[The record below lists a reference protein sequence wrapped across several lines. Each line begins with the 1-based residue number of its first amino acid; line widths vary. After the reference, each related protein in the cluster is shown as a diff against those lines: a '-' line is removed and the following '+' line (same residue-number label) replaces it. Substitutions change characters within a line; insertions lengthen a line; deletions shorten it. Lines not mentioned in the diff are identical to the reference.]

1 MQEFSVKEISQI
13 LSSILKNAFP
23 EMVAVTGE
31 ISQVSKQNSSGHIYF
46 TLKEGNAVLNATYF
60 KYYHASNNFMPKLGD
75 KVKVYG
81 DIKTYDKSSSYQINV
96 KKIEYDSEGLL
107 WKQFEE
113 MKKKLF
119 AEGLFDESRKRPIPK
134 YPYRVAVLTAL
145 TGAVI
150 KDFIVTTKNEKG
162 RYLIDVWNIPVQN
175 IENAQIIADTILK
188 AGSHTERYDVIV
200 VMRGGGSMEDLA
212 VFNQEVVARA
222 AAASKVP
229 LISAVGHETDF
240 TIIDYVADYRAATPT
255 AAAAYLSSNYK
266 AAQQL
271 LEKYIFVLN
280 KNMINMLEKKNQQLD
295 MASLKLESKSPQNKL
310 IKLNH
315 KIADFNNMIENILNK
330 RLYELNKKLVK
341 YESVIASANPN
352 NLIETYKVRIANS
365 RKTLLANM
373 AVKLSNYNQKEIMY
387 KKNIKTAVSNKLEKK
402 ATHLEFYANK
412 ISLFNPAKKLDSY
425 KYKLDTIEKALLRA
439 VREKYAASNS
449 LLKEYFRR
457 LDQYMIDYRFN
468 KNADVSMLESKL
480 RLLDPQNVIERGYAV
495 VTQKDKIISSV
506 NKVEMDKELTITL
519 KDGIVSAYPEKIHSS
534 SSKNSIEENNIE
546 KILK

>member
-1 MQEFSVKEISQI
+1 MQEFSVREISQI
-13 LSSILKNAFP
+13 LSGILKNAFP

-31 ISQVSKQNSSGHIYF
+31 ISQVSKQNASGHIYF
-46 TLKEGNAVLNATYF
+46 TLKDGDSVLNATYF
-60 KYYHASNNFMPKLGD
+60 KFYHTANNFMPKLGD

-81 DIKTYDKSSSYQINV
+81 EIKTYDKSSSYQINV

-119 AEGLFDESRKRPIPK
+119 TEGLFDESRKRPIPK
-134 YPYRVAVLTAL
+134 YPYRAAVLTAL

-175 IENAQIIADTILK
+175 IENAPIIADVILK
-188 AGSHTERYDVIV
+188 AGRLTERYDVIV

-212 VFNQEVVARA
+212 VFNQEIVARA

-255 AAAAYLSSNYK
+255 AAATYLSAHYK
-266 AAQQL
+266 ASQQL
-271 LEKYIFVLN
+271 LEKYMFVLN
-280 KNMINMLEKKNQQLD
+280 KNTASMLEKKNQQLD
-295 MASLKLESKSPQNKL
+295 MVLLKLENKSPQHKL

-315 KIADFNNMIENILNK
+315 KLADFNNIIANIINK
-330 RLYELNKKLVK
+330 KLYELNKIISK
-341 YESVIASANPN
+341 YESVVIAANPN
-352 NLIETYKVRIANS
+352 NLIKTYKIRISNS
-365 RKTLLANM
+365 RKTLSSNM
-373 AVKLSNYNQKEIMY
+373 SVRLSGYNQKEIMY
-387 KKNIKTAVSNKLEKK
+387 RKNIKTAVSNKLEKK
-402 ATHLEFYANK
+402 AARLEFYSHK
-412 ISLFNPAKKLDSY
+412 ISLFNPAKKISSC
-425 KYKLDTIEKALLRA
+425 KYKLDIIEKSLLRA
-439 VREKYAASNS
+439 VREKYAASNNM
-449 LLKEYFRR
+449 LKEYFRR
-457 LDQYMIDYRFN
+457 LEQYMIDYRFN
-468 KNADVSMLESKL
+468 KNADISMLESKL

-495 VTQKDKIISSV
+495 VTQKDKIVSSV
-506 NKVEMDKELTITL
+506 DKVEMETKLTVTL
-519 KDGIVSAYPEKIHSS
+519 KDGVVTAYPDKIQSN
-534 SSKNSIEENNIE
+534 NSIETYNIE

>member
-13 LSSILKNAFP
+13 LSGILKSAFP

-31 ISQVSKQNSSGHIYF
+31 ISQVSKTNSSGHIYF
-46 TLKEGNAVLNATYF
+46 TLKEGDSVLNATFF
-60 KYYHASNNFMPKLGD
+60 KYYHAANNFMPKLGD

-81 DIKTYDKSSSYQINV
+81 EIKTYDKSSSYQINV

-134 YPYRVAVLTAL
+134 YPYRAAVLTAL

-175 IENAQIIADTILK
+175 IENAPIIADVILK
-188 AGSHTERYDVIV
+188 AGRLTERYDVIV

-212 VFNQEVVARA
+212 VFNQEIVARA
-222 AAASKVP
+222 AAVSKVP

-255 AAAAYLSSNYK
+255 AAAAYLSASYK
-266 AAQQL
+266 EAQQL

-280 KNMINMLEKKNQQLD
+280 KNTANMLEKKNQQLD
-295 MASLKLESKSPQNKL
+295 MAALKLESKSPQHKL

-315 KIADFNNMIENILNK
+315 KLADFNNIIANIINK
-330 RLYELNKKLVK
+330 KLYELNKIISK
-341 YESVIASANPN
+341 YESVVIATNPN
-352 NLIETYKVRIANS
+352 NLIKTYQIRIFNS
-365 RKTLLANM
+365 RKSLLTNM
-373 AVKLSNYNQKEIMY
+373 SVGLSGYNQKEIMY
-387 KKNIKTAVSNKLEKK
+387 RKNIKTAVSNKLEKK
-402 ATHLEFYANK
+402 AARLEFYYNK
-412 ISLFNPAKKLDSY
+412 ISLFNPAKKLSSY
-425 KYKLDTIEKALLRA
+425 MYKLDIIEKSLLRA

-457 LDQYMIDYRFN
+457 LDQYMIDYRYN

-495 VTQKDKIISSV
+495 VTQNDKIVSSV
-506 NKVEMDKELTITL
+506 DKVEMETELTITL
-519 KDGIVSAYPEKIHSS
+519 KDGVVSAYPDKIYSS
-534 SSKNSIEENNIE
+534 NKNSVDADNIE

>member
-1 MQEFSVKEISQI
+1 
-13 LSSILKNAFP
+13 
-23 EMVAVTGE
+23 
-31 ISQVSKQNSSGHIYF
+31 
-46 TLKEGNAVLNATYF
+46 
-60 KYYHASNNFMPKLGD
+60 MPKLGD

-175 IENAQIIADTILK
+175 IENAQVIADTILK

-212 VFNQEVVARA
+212 VFNQEAVARA

-315 KIADFNNMIENILNK
+315 KIAGFNNMIENILNK
-330 RLYELNKKLVK
+330 RLYELNKKLAK
-341 YESVIASANPN
+341 YESVVAASNPN
-352 NLIETYKVRIANS
+352 NLIEAYKVRIANS

-402 ATHLEFYANK
+402 AARLEFYANK

-495 VTQKDKIISSV
+495 VTQKDKIVSSV

>member
-1 MQEFSVKEISQI
+1 MQEFSVREISQI

-31 ISQVSKQNSSGHIYF
+31 ISQVSKQNLSGHIYF
-46 TLKEGNAVLNATYF
+46 TLKEGDSVLNATYF
-60 KYYHASNNFMPKLGD
+60 KFYHTSNNFMPKLGD

-81 DIKTYDKSSSYQINV
+81 EIKTYDKSSSYQINV
-96 KKIEYDSEGLL
+96 KKIEYDSEGIL

-134 YPYRVAVLTAL
+134 YPYRAAVLTAL

-175 IENAQIIADTILK
+175 IENAPIIADSILK
-188 AGSHTERYDVIV
+188 AGQLTERYDVIV

-255 AAAAYLSSNYK
+255 AAAAYLSSHYK

-271 LEKYIFVLN
+271 LEKYIFVLK
-280 KNMINMLEKKNQQLD
+280 KNTSGMIEKKNQQLD
-295 MASLKLESKSPQNKL
+295 MVLLKLESKSPQHKL

-315 KIADFNNMIENILNK
+315 TISGFNNAIKNIINK
-330 RLYELNKKLVK
+330 KLYELNKIISK
-341 YESVIASANPN
+341 YESVVVAANPN
-352 NLIETYKVRIANS
+352 NVIETYKIRISNS
-365 RKTLLANM
+365 CKELSTNM
-373 AVKLSNYNQKEIMY
+373 SVKLSDYNQKEIMY
-387 KKNIKTAVSNKLEKK
+387 RKNIKTAVSNKLEKK
-402 ATHLEFYANK
+402 TARLELYSHK
-412 ISLFNPAKKLDSY
+412 ISLFNPAKKLSSY
-425 KYKLDTIEKALLRA
+425 KYKLDIIEKSLLRA
-439 VREKYAASNS
+439 VREKYAVSHN
-449 LLKEYFRR
+449 LLKETFRR

-468 KNADVSMLESKL
+468 KNADISMLESKL
-480 RLLDPQNVIERGYAV
+480 RLLDPQNVIERGYAI
-495 VTQKDKIISSV
+495 VTQNDKIVSSV
-506 NKVEMDKELTITL
+506 GKVEMETELNITL
-519 KDGIVSAYPEKIHSS
+519 KDGVVSAYPDKIYNN
-534 SSKNSIEENNIE
+534 NSIETDSIE

>member
-13 LSSILKNAFP
+13 LSGILKNAFP

-31 ISQVSKQNSSGHIYF
+31 ISQVSKTNSSGHIYF
-46 TLKEGNAVLNATYF
+46 TLKEGDSVLNATFF
-60 KYYHASNNFMPKLGD
+60 KYYHAANNFMPKLGD

-81 DIKTYDKSSSYQINV
+81 EIKTYDKSSSYQINV

-134 YPYRVAVLTAL
+134 YPYKVAVLTAL

-150 KDFIVTTKNEKG
+150 RDFIVTTKNEKG

-175 IENAQIIADTILK
+175 IENAQVIADTILK
-188 AGSHTERYDVIV
+188 AGSHTERYDVII

-240 TIIDYVADYRAATPT
+240 TIIDYVSDYRAATPT
-255 AAAAYLSSNYK
+255 AAAAYLSASYK
-266 AAQQL
+266 EAQQL

-280 KNMINMLEKKNQQLD
+280 KNTANMLEKKNQQLD
-295 MASLKLESKSPQNKL
+295 MAALKLESKSPQHQL
-310 IKLNH
+310 IKLSH
-315 KIADFNNMIENILNK
+315 KIAGFNNIIESIMNK

-341 YESVIASANPN
+341 YESVVAASNPN
-352 NLIETYKVRIANS
+352 NLMEAYKVRIVNS
-365 RKTLLANM
+365 RKSLLTNM
-373 AVKLSNYNQKEIMY
+373 AVKLSSYSQKEIMY
-387 KKNIKTAVSNKLEKK
+387 RKNIKTAVSNKLEKK
-402 ATHLEFYANK
+402 AARLEFYSNK
-412 ISLFNPAKKLDSY
+412 ISLFNPAKKLSSY
-425 KYKLDTIEKALLRA
+425 MYKLDIIEKSLLRA

-457 LDQYMIDYRFN
+457 LDQYMIDYRYN

-495 VTQKDKIISSV
+495 VTQNDKIVSSV
-506 NKVEMDKELTITL
+506 DKVEMETELTITL
-519 KDGIVSAYPEKIHSS
+519 KDGVVSAYPDKIYSS
-534 SSKNSIEENNIE
+534 NENSVDADNIE

>member
-1 MQEFSVKEISQI
+1 MQEFSVKEISHI

-31 ISQVSKQNSSGHIYF
+31 ISQVSKQNSSGHICF
-46 TLKEGNAVLNATYF
+46 TLKEGDSVLNATYF
-60 KYYHASNNFMPKLGD
+60 KYYHTANNFMPKLGD
-75 KVKVYG
+75 KVKVFG
-81 DIKTYDKSSSYQINV
+81 EIKSYDKSSSYQINV

-113 MKKKLF
+113 MKKKLY
-119 AEGLFDESRKRPIPK
+119 AEGLFDESRKSPVPK
-134 YPYRVAVLTAL
+134 YPYRAAILTAL

-175 IENAQIIADTILK
+175 IENAPVIADTILK

-200 VMRGGGSMEDLA
+200 VMRGGGSVEDLA

-255 AAAAYLSSNYK
+255 AAAVYLSSHYK

-280 KNMINMLEKKNQQLD
+280 KNTVNMLDKKNQQLD
-295 MASLKLESKSPQNKL
+295 MVSLKLESKSPLHRL

-315 KIADFNNMIENILNK
+315 KISDFNNVLENM
-330 RLYELNKKLVK
+330 LNKKLYGLNKKLSK
-341 YESVIASANPN
+341 YEYVITASNPA
-352 NLIETYKVRIANS
+352 NLIEAYKVRIANS
-365 RKTLLANM
+365 HKTLSTNM
-373 AVKLSNYNQKEIMY
+373 FARISAYNYKEIIFR
-387 KKNIKTAVSNKLEKK
+387 KNIKIAVLNKLEKK
-402 ATHLEFYANK
+402 SSRLDFYFHK
-412 ISLFNPAKKLDSY
+412 LSLFNPAKKLDGY
-425 KYKLDTIEKALLRA
+425 KYKFDIIEKSLLKA
-439 VREKYAASNS
+439 VKEKYAVSYRQ
-449 LLKEYFRR
+449 LKDGSRCLE
-457 LDQYMIDYRFN
+457 QYIVDYLFN
-468 KNADVSMLESKL
+468 KNADISLLESKL
-480 RLLDPQNVIERGYAV
+480 YLLDPQNVIERGYAV
-495 VTQKDKIISSV
+495 VTQKEKIISSV
-506 NKVEMDKELTITL
+506 DNVEMETELTITL
-519 KDGIVSAYPEKIHSS
+519 KDGVISAYPEE
-534 SSKNSIEENNIE
+534 KNKNNTKNITELDNIE

>member
-13 LSSILKNAFP
+13 LSGILKNAFP
-23 EMVAVTGE
+23 EIVAVTGE

-46 TLKEGNAVLNATYF
+46 ILKEGDSVLNATYF

-81 DIKTYDKSSSYQINV
+81 EIKTYDKSSSYQINV

-175 IENAQIIADTILK
+175 IENAQVIADAILK

-212 VFNQEVVARA
+212 VFNQEAVARA

-255 AAAAYLSSNYK
+255 AAAAYLSAHYK

-271 LEKYIFVLN
+271 LEKYMFVLN
-280 KNMINMLEKKNQQLD
+280 KNTTNMLGKKSQQLD
-295 MASLKLESKSPQNKL
+295 MALLKLESKSPQHRL
-310 IKLNH
+310 IKLSH
-315 KIADFNNMIENILNK
+315 KIADFNNALKNIINK
-330 RLYELNKKLVK
+330 RLYEFNKKIAK
-341 YESVIASANPN
+341 YESIVSASNPN
-352 NLIETYKVRIANS
+352 NLIKTYKVRIVNS
-365 RKTLLANM
+365 RKTLLTNM
-373 AVKLSNYNQKEIMY
+373 AVKLSTYNQTEAVY
-387 KKNIKTAVSNKLEKK
+387 RKNIKTAVSNKLEKK
-402 ATHLEFYANK
+402 AARLEFYSNK
-412 ISLFNPAKKLDSY
+412 ISLLNPAKKLSSY
-425 KYKLDTIEKALLRA
+425 KYKLDIIEKTLLSA
-439 VREKYAASNS
+439 VREKYTASEN
-449 LLKEYFRR
+449 LFKEYFRR

-495 VTQKDKIISSV
+495 VTQKDKIVSSV
-506 NKVEMDKELTITL
+506 NNVNMENELTITL
-519 KDGIVSAYPEKIHSS
+519 KDGTVSAYPDKIY
-534 SSKNSIEENNIE
+534 NSVKDGIEQENIE

>member
-1 MQEFSVKEISQI
+1 MQEFSVREISQI
-13 LSSILKNAFP
+13 LSGILKNAFP

-31 ISQVSKQNSSGHIYF
+31 ISQVSKQNASGHIYF
-46 TLKEGNAVLNATYF
+46 TLKEGDSVLNATYF
-60 KYYHASNNFMPKLGD
+60 KFYHAANNFMPKLGD

-81 DIKTYDKSSSYQINV
+81 EIKTYDKSSSYQINV

-134 YPYRVAVLTAL
+134 YPYRAAVLTAL

-175 IENAQIIADTILK
+175 IENAPIIADTILK
-188 AGSHTERYDVIV
+188 AGSHPERYDVIV

-212 VFNQEVVARA
+212 VFNQEIVARA

-255 AAAAYLSSNYK
+255 AAAAYLSASYK
-266 AAQQL
+266 EAQQL

-280 KNMINMLEKKNQQLD
+280 KNTANMLEKKNQQLD
-295 MASLKLESKSPQNKL
+295 MAALKLESKSPQHKL

-315 KIADFNNMIENILNK
+315 KLADFNNIIANIINK
-330 RLYELNKKLVK
+330 KLYELNKIISK
-341 YESVIASANPN
+341 YESVVIATNPN
-352 NLIETYKVRIANS
+352 NLIKTYQIRIFNS
-365 RKTLLANM
+365 RKTLLSNM
-373 AVKLSNYNQKEIMY
+373 SVGLSGYNQKEIMY
-387 KKNIKTAVSNKLEKK
+387 RKNIKTAVSNKLEKK
-402 ATHLEFYANK
+402 AARLEFYYNK
-412 ISLFNPAKKLDSY
+412 ISLFNPAKKLSSY
-425 KYKLDTIEKALLRA
+425 MYKLDIIEKSLLRA
-439 VREKYAASNS
+439 VREKYAASSN
-449 LLKEYFRR
+449 LVKEYFRR
-457 LDQYMIDYRFN
+457 LDQYMIDYRYN

-495 VTQKDKIISSV
+495 VTQNDKIVSSV
-506 NKVEMDKELTITL
+506 DKVEMETELTITL
-519 KDGIVSAYPEKIHSS
+519 KDGVVSAYPDKIYSS
-534 SSKNSIEENNIE
+534 NKNSVDADNIE

>member
-13 LSSILKNAFP
+13 LSGILKNAFP

-31 ISQVSKQNSSGHIYF
+31 ISQISKTNSSGHIYF
-46 TLKEGNAVLNATYF
+46 VLKEGDSVLNATFF
-60 KYYHASNNFMPKLGD
+60 KYYHAANNFMPKLGD

-119 AEGLFDESRKRPIPK
+119 AEGLFEESRKRPVIK
-134 YPYRVAVLTAL
+134 YPYRIAVLTAL

-175 IENAQIIADTILK
+175 IENAQVIADTILK

-255 AAAAYLSSNYK
+255 AAAVYLSASYK
-266 AAQQL
+266 EAQQL

-280 KNMINMLEKKNQQLD
+280 KNTTNMLEKKSQQLD
-295 MASLKLESKSPQNKL
+295 MAALKLESKSPQHKL

-315 KIADFNNMIENILNK
+315 KIADLNNTIKSIMNK

-341 YESVIASANPN
+341 YESVVVAANPN
-352 NLIETYKVRIANS
+352 NLMEAYKVRIVNS
-365 RKTLLANM
+365 RKTLLTNM
-373 AVKLSNYNQKEIMY
+373 TVKLSSYSQKKIMY
-387 KKNIKTAVSNKLEKK
+387 RKNIKTAVSNKLEKK
-402 ATHLEFYANK
+402 AARLEFYSNK
-412 ISLFNPAKKLDSY
+412 INLFNPAKKLSSY
-425 KYKLDTIEKALLRA
+425 MYKLDIIEKSLLRA
-439 VREKYAASNS
+439 VRDKYAASNS
-449 LLKEYFRR
+449 LLKEYLRR

-468 KNADVSMLESKL
+468 KNADVAMLESKL
-480 RLLDPQNVIERGYAV
+480 RLLNPQNVIERGYAV
-495 VTQKDKIISSV
+495 VTQNDKIVSSV
-506 NKVEMDKELTITL
+506 DKLEMETELTITL
-519 KDGIVSAYPEKIHSS
+519 KDGVVSAYPDKIHSS
-534 SSKNSIEENNIE
+534 NSKNSVDADNIE

>member
-46 TLKEGNAVLNATYF
+46 TLKEGDAVLNATFF
-60 KYYHASNNFMPKLGD
+60 KYYHSSSNFMPKLGD

-81 DIKTYDKSSSYQINV
+81 EIKTYDKSSSYQINV

-113 MKKKLF
+113 MKKKLS
-119 AEGLFDESRKRPIPK
+119 AEGLFDESRKRPVPK
-134 YPYRVAVLTAL
+134 YPYRAAVLTAL

-175 IENAQIIADTILK
+175 IENAQVIADTILK

-255 AAAAYLSSNYK
+255 AAAAYLSSHYK
-266 AAQQL
+266 AAGQL
-271 LEKYIFVLN
+271 LERYMFILN
-280 KNMINMLEKKNQQLD
+280 KNTANMLEKKSQQLD
-295 MASLKLESKSPQNKL
+295 MVLLKLESKSPLHQL
-310 IKLNH
+310 VKLNH
-315 KIADFNNMIENILNK
+315 KIDSCNNLIENITNK
-330 RLYELNKKLVK
+330 RLYELNKKIAK
-341 YESVIASANPN
+341 YESVIAAANPN
-352 NLIETYKVRIANS
+352 NLIKTYKVRTANS
-365 RKTLLANM
+365 RKTLLTNM
-373 AVKLSNYNQKEIMY
+373 TTKLAGYNQKEIVFR
-387 KKNIKTAVSNKLEKK
+387 KNIKTAVTNTLEKK
-402 ATHLEFYANK
+402 AARLEFYYHK
-412 ISLFNPAKKLDSY
+412 LSLFNPAKKLNSY

-439 VREKYAASNS
+439 VREKYAASNNM
-449 LLKEYFRR
+449 LKEYFRR
-457 LDQYMIDYRFN
+457 LDQYMIDYRYN

-495 VTQKDKIISSV
+495 VTQQNKIVSSV
-506 NKVEMDKELTITL
+506 NKVERGRELTITL
-519 KDGIVSAYPEKIHSS
+519 KDGIISAYPEEIYNND
-534 SSKNSIEENNIE
+534 SKNILETDNME
-546 KILK
+546 KISK

>member
-13 LSSILKNAFP
+13 LSGILKNAFP

-46 TLKEGNAVLNATYF
+46 TLKEGDAVLNATYF
-60 KYYHASNNFMPKLGD
+60 KYFHSSNNFMPKLGD

-81 DIKTYDKSSSYQINV
+81 EIKTYDKSSSYQINV

-113 MKKKLF
+113 MKKKLY
-119 AEGLFDESRKRPIPK
+119 AEGLFDESRKRKIPK

-188 AGSHTERYDVIV
+188 AGSHVERYDVIV

-222 AAASKVP
+222 ASASKVP

-255 AAAAYLSSNYK
+255 AAAAYLSSHYK

-271 LEKYIFVLN
+271 LERYIFILN
-280 KNMINMLEKKNQQLD
+280 KSTMNMFDKKNQQLD
-295 MASLKLESKSPQNKL
+295 MALLKLENKSPLNKL
-310 IKLNH
+310 VKLNH
-315 KIADFNNMIENILNK
+315 KILGYNNIIENMLNK
-330 RLYELNKKLVK
+330 KLYELNKMLAK
-341 YESVIASANPN
+341 YESIVASANPN
-352 NLIETYKVRIANS
+352 NLIEAYKVRIVNS
-365 RKTLLANM
+365 RKNISMNM
-373 AVKLSNYNQKEIMY
+373 AVKISAYHQKEIILQ
-387 KKNIKTAVSNKLEKK
+387 KNLKNSLFNKLDKK
-402 ATHLEFYANK
+402 VSKFEFYANK
-412 ISLFNPAKKLDSY
+412 LNLFNPVKKLDSY
-425 KYKLDTIEKALLRA
+425 RYKLDIIEKSLLRA
-439 VREKYAASNS
+439 VREKYAALNRQLKDNS
-449 LLKEYFRR
+449 RLLE
-457 LDQYMIDYRFN
+457 QCMVDYLFN
-468 KNADVSMLESKL
+468 KNADISLFESKL
-480 RLLDPQNVIERGYAV
+480 NLLDPKNVIERGYAV
-495 VTQKDKIISSV
+495 VTQNNNIVSSV
-506 NKVEMDKELTITL
+506 DKVEKDTEITVTL
-519 KDGIVSAYPEKIHSS
+519 KDGFISAYPEKI
-534 SSKNSIEENNIE
+534 SKNNIKSDAALNNIE

>member
-1 MQEFSVKEISQI
+1 MQEFSVREISQI
-13 LSSILKNAFP
+13 LSGILKNAFP

-31 ISQVSKQNSSGHIYF
+31 ISQVSKQNASGHIYF
-46 TLKEGNAVLNATYF
+46 TLKEGDSVLNATYF
-60 KYYHASNNFMPKLGD
+60 KFYHAANNFMPKLGD

-81 DIKTYDKSSSYQINV
+81 EIKTYDKSSSYQINV

-134 YPYRVAVLTAL
+134 YPYRAAVLTAL

-175 IENAQIIADTILK
+175 IENAPIIADVILK
-188 AGSHTERYDVIV
+188 AGQLTERYDVIV

-212 VFNQEVVARA
+212 VFNQEIVARA

-255 AAAAYLSSNYK
+255 AAAAYLSAHYK

-271 LEKYIFVLN
+271 LEKYVFVLN
-280 KNMINMLEKKNQQLD
+280 KNTASMLEKKNQQLD
-295 MASLKLESKSPQNKL
+295 MVLLKLENKSPQHKL

-315 KIADFNNMIENILNK
+315 KLADFNNIIANIINK
-330 RLYELNKKLVK
+330 KLYELNKIISK
-341 YESVIASANPN
+341 YESVVIAANPN
-352 NLIETYKVRIANS
+352 NLIKTYQIRISNS
-365 RKTLLANM
+365 RKTLSTNM
-373 AVKLSNYNQKEIMY
+373 SVRLSGYNQKEIMY
-387 KKNIKTAVSNKLEKK
+387 RKNIKTAVSNKLEKK
-402 ATHLEFYANK
+402 AARLEFYSHK
-412 ISLFNPAKKLDSY
+412 ISLFNPAKKISSC
-425 KYKLDTIEKALLRA
+425 KYKLDIIEKSLLRA
-439 VREKYAASNS
+439 VREKYAESNNM
-449 LLKEYFRR
+449 LKEYFRR
-457 LDQYMIDYRFN
+457 LEQYMIDYRFN
-468 KNADVSMLESKL
+468 KNADISMLESKL

-495 VTQKDKIISSV
+495 VTQKDKIVSSV
-506 NKVEMDKELTITL
+506 DKVEMETELTVTL
-519 KDGIVSAYPEKIHSS
+519 KDGVVTAYPDKIYST
-534 SSKNSIEENNIE
+534 NSIETYNIE

>member
-1 MQEFSVKEISQI
+1 MQEFSVREISQI
-13 LSSILKNAFP
+13 LSGILKNAFP

-31 ISQVSKQNSSGHIYF
+31 ISQVSKQNASGHIYF
-46 TLKEGNAVLNATYF
+46 TLKEGDSVLNATYF
-60 KYYHASNNFMPKLGD
+60 KFYHAANNFMPKLGD
-75 KVKVYG
+75 KVNVYG
-81 DIKTYDKSSSYQINV
+81 EIKTYDKSSSYQINV

-134 YPYRVAVLTAL
+134 YPYRAAVLTAL

-175 IENAQIIADTILK
+175 IENAPIIADVILK
-188 AGSHTERYDVIV
+188 AGRLTERYDVIV

-212 VFNQEVVARA
+212 VFNQEIVARA

-255 AAAAYLSSNYK
+255 AAAAYLSASYK
-266 AAQQL
+266 EAQQL

-280 KNMINMLEKKNQQLD
+280 KNTANMLEKKNQQLD
-295 MASLKLESKSPQNKL
+295 MAALKLESKSPQHKL

-315 KIADFNNMIENILNK
+315 KLADFNNIIANIINK
-330 RLYELNKKLVK
+330 KLYELNKIISK
-341 YESVIASANPN
+341 YESVVIATNPN
-352 NLIETYKVRIANS
+352 NLIKTYQIRIFNS
-365 RKTLLANM
+365 RKTLLSNM
-373 AVKLSNYNQKEIMY
+373 SVRLSGYNQKEIMY
-387 KKNIKTAVSNKLEKK
+387 RKNIKTAVSNKLEKK
-402 ATHLEFYANK
+402 AARLEFYYNK
-412 ISLFNPAKKLDSY
+412 ISLFNPAKKLSSY
-425 KYKLDTIEKALLRA
+425 MYKLDIIEKSLLRA
-439 VREKYAASNS
+439 VREKYAASSN
-449 LLKEYFRR
+449 LVKEYFRR
-457 LDQYMIDYRFN
+457 LDQYMIDYRYN

-495 VTQKDKIISSV
+495 VTQNDKIVSSV
-506 NKVEMDKELTITL
+506 DKVEMETELTITL
-519 KDGIVSAYPEKIHSS
+519 KDGVVSAYPDKIYSS
-534 SSKNSIEENNIE
+534 NKNSVDADNIE

>member
-1 MQEFSVKEISQI
+1 MQEFSVREISQI
-13 LSSILKNAFP
+13 LSGILKNAFP

-31 ISQVSKQNSSGHIYF
+31 ISQVSKQNASGHIYF
-46 TLKEGNAVLNATYF
+46 TLKEGDSVLNATYF
-60 KYYHASNNFMPKLGD
+60 KFYHAANNFMPKLGD

-81 DIKTYDKSSSYQINV
+81 EIKTYDKSSSYQINV

-134 YPYRVAVLTAL
+134 YPYRAAVLTAL

-175 IENAQIIADTILK
+175 IENAPIIADVILK
-188 AGSHTERYDVIV
+188 AGQLTERYDVIV

-212 VFNQEVVARA
+212 VFNQEIVARA

-255 AAAAYLSSNYK
+255 AAAAYLSAHYK

-271 LEKYIFVLN
+271 LEKYVFVLN
-280 KNMINMLEKKNQQLD
+280 KNTAGMLEKKNQQLD
-295 MASLKLESKSPQNKL
+295 MVLLKLENKSPQHKL

-315 KIADFNNMIENILNK
+315 KLADFNNIIANIINK
-330 RLYELNKKLVK
+330 KLYELNKIISK
-341 YESVIASANPN
+341 YESVVIAANPN
-352 NLIETYKVRIANS
+352 NLIKTYKIRISNS
-365 RKTLLANM
+365 RKTLSNNM
-373 AVKLSNYNQKEIMY
+373 SVRLSGYNQKEIMY
-387 KKNIKTAVSNKLEKK
+387 RKNIKTAVSNKLEKK
-402 ATHLEFYANK
+402 AARLEFYSHK
-412 ISLFNPAKKLDSY
+412 ISLFNPAKKISSC
-425 KYKLDTIEKALLRA
+425 KYKLDIIEKSLLRA
-439 VREKYAASNS
+439 VREKYAESNNM
-449 LLKEYFRR
+449 LKEYFRR
-457 LDQYMIDYRFN
+457 LEQYMIDYRFN
-468 KNADVSMLESKL
+468 KNADISMLESKL

-495 VTQKDKIISSV
+495 VTQKDKIVSSV
-506 NKVEMDKELTITL
+506 DKIKMETELTVTL
-519 KDGIVSAYPEKIHSS
+519 KDGVVTAYPDKIYST
-534 SSKNSIEENNIE
+534 NSIETYNIE

>member
-1 MQEFSVKEISQI
+1 MQEFSVREISQI
-13 LSSILKNAFP
+13 LSGILKNAFP

-31 ISQVSKQNSSGHIYF
+31 ISQVSKQNASGHIYF
-46 TLKEGNAVLNATYF
+46 TLKEGDSVLNATYF
-60 KYYHASNNFMPKLGD
+60 KFYHAANNFMPKLGD

-81 DIKTYDKSSSYQINV
+81 EIKTYDKSSSYQINV

-113 MKKKLF
+113 MKRKLF

-134 YPYRVAVLTAL
+134 YPYRAAVLTAL

-175 IENAQIIADTILK
+175 IENAPIIADVILK
-188 AGSHTERYDVIV
+188 AGQLTERYDVIV

-212 VFNQEVVARA
+212 VFNQEIVARA

-255 AAAAYLSSNYK
+255 AAAAYLSAHYK

-271 LEKYIFVLN
+271 LEKYVFVLN
-280 KNMINMLEKKNQQLD
+280 KNTAGMLEKKNQQLD
-295 MASLKLESKSPQNKL
+295 MVLLKLENKSPQHKL

-315 KIADFNNMIENILNK
+315 KLADFNNIIANIINK
-330 RLYELNKKLVK
+330 KLYELNKIISK
-341 YESVIASANPN
+341 YESVVIAANPN
-352 NLIETYKVRIANS
+352 NLIKTYQIRISNS
-365 RKTLLANM
+365 RKTLLSNM
-373 AVKLSNYNQKEIMY
+373 SVRLSGYNQKEIMY
-387 KKNIKTAVSNKLEKK
+387 RKNIKTAVSNKLEKK
-402 ATHLEFYANK
+402 AARLEFYSHK
-412 ISLFNPAKKLDSY
+412 ISLFNPAKKISSC
-425 KYKLDTIEKALLRA
+425 KYKLDIIEKSLLRV
-439 VREKYAASNS
+439 VREKYAESNNM
-449 LLKEYFRR
+449 LKEYFRR
-457 LDQYMIDYRFN
+457 LEQYMIDYRFN
-468 KNADVSMLESKL
+468 KNADISMLESKL

-495 VTQKDKIISSV
+495 VTQKDKIVSSV
-506 NKVEMDKELTITL
+506 DKVEMETELTVTL
-519 KDGIVSAYPEKIHSS
+519 KDGVVTAYPDKIYST
-534 SSKNSIEENNIE
+534 NSIETYNIE

>member
-31 ISQVSKQNSSGHIYF
+31 VSQVSKQNSSGHVYF
-46 TLKEGNAVLNATYF
+46 TLKEGDAVLNATFF
-60 KYYHASNNFMPKLGD
+60 KYYHTSSNFMPKLGD

-81 DIKTYDKSSSYQINV
+81 EIKTYDKSSSYQINV
-96 KKIEYDSEGLL
+96 KKIEYDSEGIL

-113 MKKKLF
+113 MKKKLY

-134 YPYRVAVLTAL
+134 YPHRIAVLTAL

-175 IENAQIIADTILK
+175 IENAQVIADTILK
-188 AGSHTERYDVIV
+188 AGSHTERYDAIV

-212 VFNQEVVARA
+212 VFNQEIVARA

-266 AAQQL
+266 AAVQL
-271 LEKYIFVLN
+271 LERYMFVLN
-280 KNMINMLEKKNQQLD
+280 KNTTNMLEKKNQQLD
-295 MASLKLESKSPQNKL
+295 MALLKLESKSPLHQL
-310 IKLNH
+310 VKLNH
-315 KIADFNNMIENILNK
+315 KIASFNNLIENSINK
-330 RLYELNKKLVK
+330 RIYELNKKIAK
-341 YESVIASANPN
+341 YESVIAAANPN
-352 NLIETYKVRIANS
+352 NLIKEYKVRIVNS
-365 RKTLLANM
+365 CKTLSTNIE
-373 AVKLSNYNQKEIMY
+373 VKLSRYNQKEMMFR
-387 KKNIKTAVSNKLEKK
+387 KNIKTAISNTLEKK
-402 ATHLEFYANK
+402 TARLEFYYHK
-412 ISLFNPAKKLDSY
+412 LSLFNPAKKLDSY
-425 KYKLDTIEKALLRA
+425 KYKLDIIEKFLLKA
-439 VREKYAASNS
+439 VREKYAASNT

-457 LDQYMIDYRFN
+457 LDQYMIDYMYN
-468 KNADVSMLESKL
+468 KNADVSLLESKL

-495 VTQKDKIISSV
+495 VTQQNKIVSSV
-506 NKVEMDKELTITL
+506 NKVDMDRELTITL
-519 KDGIVSAYPEKIHSS
+519 KDGIISAYPDEIYNNNSKNIIEANNTEKI
-534 SSKNSIEENNIE
+534 SK
-546 KILK
+546 

>member
-46 TLKEGNAVLNATYF
+46 TLKEGDSVLNATFF

-81 DIKTYDKSSSYQINV
+81 EIKTYDKSSSYQINV

-175 IENAQIIADTILK
+175 IENAQVIADTILK
-188 AGSHTERYDVIV
+188 AGNHTERYDVIV

-240 TIIDYVADYRAATPT
+240 TIIDYVSDYRAATPT
-255 AAAAYLSSNYK
+255 AAAAHLSAHYK

-280 KNMINMLEKKNQQLD
+280 KNTANMLEKKNQQLD
-295 MASLKLESKSPQNKL
+295 MAVLKLESKSPQHKL

-315 KIADFNNMIENILNK
+315 KIAGFNNMIESIMNK
-330 RLYELNKKLVK
+330 RLYELNKKLAK
-341 YESVIASANPN
+341 YESVVAAANPN
-352 NLIETYKVRIANS
+352 NLIEAYKVRIVNS
-365 RKTLLANM
+365 RKTLLTNM
-373 AVKLSNYNQKEIMY
+373 AVKLSNYNQKERMY
-387 KKNIKTAVSNKLEKK
+387 RKNIKTAVVNTLEKK
-402 ATHLEFYANK
+402 AARLEFYSNK
-412 ISLFNPAKKLDSY
+412 ISLFNPAKKLSSY
-425 KYKLDTIEKALLRA
+425 QYKLDIIEKSLLRA

-449 LLKEYFRR
+449 LLKEYFKR
-457 LDQYMIDYRFN
+457 LDKYMVDYLYN

-480 RLLDPQNVIERGYAV
+480 SLLDPQNVIERGYAV
-495 VTQKDKIISSV
+495 VTQKDKIVSSV
-506 NKVEMDKELTITL
+506 NKVDMETELMIKL
-519 KDGIVSAYPEKIHSS
+519 KDGVLSAYPEKIQDNN
-534 SSKNSIEENNIE
+534 KNSIEENNIE

>member
-13 LSSILKNAFP
+13 LSGILKNAFP
-23 EMVAVTGE
+23 EIVAVTGE

-46 TLKEGNAVLNATYF
+46 ILKEGDSVLNATYF

-81 DIKTYDKSSSYQINV
+81 EIKTYDKSSSYQINV

-175 IENAQIIADTILK
+175 IENAQVIADAILK

-212 VFNQEVVARA
+212 VFNQEAVARA

-255 AAAAYLSSNYK
+255 AAAAYLSAHYK

-271 LEKYIFVLN
+271 LEKYMFVLN
-280 KNMINMLEKKNQQLD
+280 KNTTNMLEKKSQQLD
-295 MASLKLESKSPQNKL
+295 MALLKLESKSPQHRL
-310 IKLNH
+310 IKLSH
-315 KIADFNNMIENILNK
+315 KIADFNNALKNIINK
-330 RLYELNKKLVK
+330 RLYEFNKKIAK
-341 YESVIASANPN
+341 YESIVSASNPN
-352 NLIETYKVRIANS
+352 NLIKTYKVRIVNS
-365 RKTLLANM
+365 RKTLLTNM
-373 AVKLSNYNQKEIMY
+373 AVKLSTYNQTEAVY
-387 KKNIKTAVSNKLEKK
+387 RKNIKTAVSNKLEKK
-402 ATHLEFYANK
+402 AARLEFYSNK
-412 ISLFNPAKKLDSY
+412 ISLLNPAKKLSSY
-425 KYKLDTIEKALLRA
+425 KYKLDIIEKTLLSA
-439 VREKYAASNS
+439 VREKYTASEN
-449 LLKEYFRR
+449 LFKEYFRR

-468 KNADVSMLESKL
+468 KNADVSMFESKL

-495 VTQKDKIISSV
+495 VTQKDKIVSSV
-506 NKVEMDKELTITL
+506 NNVNMENELTITL
-519 KDGIVSAYPEKIHSS
+519 KDGTVIAYPDKIY
-534 SSKNSIEENNIE
+534 NSVKDGIEQENIE